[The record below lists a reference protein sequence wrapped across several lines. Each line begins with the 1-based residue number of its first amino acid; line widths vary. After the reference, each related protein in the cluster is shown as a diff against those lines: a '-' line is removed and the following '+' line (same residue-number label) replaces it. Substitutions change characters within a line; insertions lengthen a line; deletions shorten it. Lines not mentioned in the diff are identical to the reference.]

1 VKRGTLL
8 CFGVLLGTAVGVTCG
23 APSLFA
29 QATKQPVSTLGKLS
43 GQVRDA
49 GGIPQLGATVAILSE
64 TPGAVATYQFL
75 TNTEG
80 IFKGEKLA
88 PGSYTLRVTLAGFL
102 PFLEKHIQI
111 SPNLTTSVRVQ
122 LESMFA
128 SIEQL
133 RRPPSV
139 SAAEADDWKWV
150 LRSAPGLRPVLHWDD
165 TDPAGSITSSIV
177 VEQNVHR
184 PLGIVAL
191 TDGARRPGSVSNVA
205 AAPSTAFAYD
215 QKIAGSNHI
224 VFAGQITPDE
234 ESPAGGIATVWLP
247 TGSAESGPSST
258 MVLREAKLGNNGLTF
273 RGVRLDQN
281 ETLALGSR
289 FLVRAGGE
297 YVLVGLGAPA
307 SGLRARVKL
316 ETRVTSNWYADVIYA
331 ALPNG
336 TTPNDALNAALEGM
350 DAPSVLSDALNQLDT
365 FPALLMRGGRP
376 VLESGRHEEVAVER
390 RLGGTR
396 GVVQIAAFHDDYS
409 HVALFGRGSGL
420 PPEEFFQ
427 DFFSKGF
434 AYDGGASSDWG
445 GRVALRE
452 KLTDD
457 LELTAIYAF
466 SGALVPVPEM
476 EGGLRDGLRNA
487 QRQSVA
493 TKITARIPQTRTH
506 LTAGYKWINDT
517 ALSRVDPYGEAAYQV
532 SPYLNVG
539 IRQPLP
545 RLLFGRWEAS
555 AECDNLLAQGYFS
568 LNTRDG
574 QLLLVPAFR
583 SFRGGVSL
591 QF

>member
-1 VKRGTLL
+1 MKRGTLL
-8 CFGVLLGTAVGVTCG
+8 CFGVLLGSAVGVTWCV
-23 APSLFA
+23 PSAFA
-29 QATKQPVSTLGKLS
+29 QSNSKSIASLGKVS
-43 GQVRDA
+43 GSVRDSS
-49 GGIPQLGATVAILSE
+49 GVPQLGATVAIFPE
-64 TPGAVATYQFL
+64 TPGALATYQFL
-75 TNTEG
+75 TNTDG
-80 IFKGEKLA
+80 VFNGEKLA
-88 PGSYTLRVTLAGFL
+88 PGSYTVRVTLAGFL

-111 SPNLTTSVRVQ
+111 SPNLTTTVRIQ

-133 RRPPSV
+133 RRPPIA

-165 TDPAGSITSSIV
+165 PDPAGSITSSIV
-177 VEQNVHR
+177 LEQNLHR

-224 VFAGQITPDE
+224 IFAGQFTPDE
-234 ESPAGGIATVWLP
+234 DSPAGGIATVWLP
-247 TGSAESGPSST
+247 TGSSETGPSST
-258 MVLREAKLGNNGLTF
+258 LVMREAKVGASGLTF
-273 RGVRLDQN
+273 RGVRLDQS

-297 YVLVGLGAPA
+297 YVLVGLGAQA
-307 SGLRARVKL
+307 TGLRARVKL
-316 ETRVTSNWYADVIYA
+316 ETRVTSNWYVDAIYA

-336 TTPNDALNAALEGM
+336 IIPNDALNAELEGM
-350 DAPSVLSDALNQLDT
+350 DAPSVLTDALNQLDT
-365 FPALLMRGGRP
+365 FPALLMRAGRP
-376 VLESGRHEEVAVER
+376 VLESGRHEELAVER
-390 RLGGTR
+390 KMGARA
-396 GVVQIAAFHDDYS
+396 VFQIAAFHDDYS
-409 HVALFGRGSGL
+409 HVALFGRGNSL

-452 KLTDD
+452 KLSDD

-466 SGALVPVPEM
+466 SGALVPVADLD
-476 EGGLRDGLRNA
+476 GGLRDGLRNA

-493 TKITARIPQTRTH
+493 AKITAKIPQTGTH

-545 RLLFGRWEAS
+545 RMLFGRWEAN
-555 AECDNLLAQGYFS
+555 AECDNILAQGYFS

>member
-1 VKRGTLL
+1 MKRGALL
-8 CFGVLLGTAVGVTCG
+8 YFGVLLGTAVGVTCG
-23 APSLFA
+23 APSLLA
-29 QATKQPVSTLGKLS
+29 QSSKQPVSSLGKLS
-43 GQVRDA
+43 GQVRDSS
-49 GGIPQLGATVAILSE
+49 GVPQLGATVAILSE
-64 TPGAVATYQFL
+64 TPGTGSAVQFL

-80 IFKGEKLA
+80 SFTGEKLA

-111 SPNLTTSVRVQ
+111 SPNLTTTVRVQ
-122 LESMFA
+122 LESMFS

-133 RRPPSV
+133 RRPPTV
-139 SAAEADDWKWV
+139 STAEADDWKWV

-165 TDPAGSITSSIV
+165 SNPAASITSSIV

-247 TGSAESGPSST
+247 TSSAEAGPSST
-258 MVLREAKLGNNGLTF
+258 VVFREAKVGTNGLTF
-273 RGVRLDQN
+273 RGIRLDQA

-297 YVLVGLGAPA
+297 YVLVGLNMPA
-307 SGLRARVKL
+307 SALRARVKL
-316 ETRVTSNWYADVIYA
+316 ETRVTSNWYADAIYA

-336 TTPNDALNAALEGM
+336 TAPNDALNAELEAM
-350 DAPSVLSDALNQLDT
+350 DAPGVLADALNQLDA

-376 VLESGRHEEVAVER
+376 VLESGRHGELAAER
-390 RLGGTR
+390 KLGNH
-396 GVVQIAAFHDDYS
+396 GVFQMAAFHDDYS
-409 HVALFGRGSGL
+409 HVALFGRGNSL

-452 KLTDD
+452 KLNDD
-457 LELTAIYAF
+457 IELTAIYAF
-466 SGALVPVPEM
+466 SGALVPVAEM
-476 EGGLRDGLRNA
+476 DGGLREGLRTA

-493 TKITARIPQTRTH
+493 TRITARIPQTGTR

-517 ALSRVDPYGEAAYQV
+517 TLSRVDPYGEAAYQI

-539 IRQPLP
+539 IRQALP
-545 RLLFGRWEAS
+545 RMLFGRWEAT

>member
-1 VKRGTLL
+1 MKRGALL
-8 CFGVLLGTAVGVTCG
+8 CFGVLLGTAVGVSCG

-29 QATKQPVSTLGKLS
+29 QSSKQPASTLGKLS

-49 GGIPQLGATVAILSE
+49 SGIPQLGATVAILSE
-64 TPGAVATYQFL
+64 TPGATATYLFL

-80 IFKGEKLA
+80 IFTGEKLA
-88 PGSYTLRVTLAGFL
+88 PGSYTVRVTLAGFL

-111 SPNLTTSVRVQ
+111 SPNLTTTVRIR

-133 RRPPSV
+133 RRPPAAS
-139 SAAEADDWKWV
+139 SAEADDWKWV
-150 LRSAPGLRPVLHWDD
+150 LRSAPELRPVLHWDE
-165 TDPAGSITSSIV
+165 TDPPGTITSSVV
-177 VEQNVHR
+177 VEPNVHR

-234 ESPAGGIATVWLP
+234 ESPAGGIASVWLP
-247 TGSAESGPSST
+247 TGSAETGPSST
-258 MVLREAKLGNNGLTF
+258 LVLREAKLGNSGLTF
-273 RGVRLDQN
+273 RGVRLDQS

-316 ETRVTSNWYADVIYA
+316 ETRVTSNWYADAIYA

-336 TTPNDALNAALEGM
+336 TTPNDALNAALEGV
-350 DAPSVLSDALNQLDT
+350 DAPGVLTDALNQLDT

-376 VLESGRHEEVAVER
+376 VLESGRHEELAAER
-390 RLGGTR
+390 KLGTR
-396 GVVQIAAFHDDYS
+396 GVFQIAAFHDDYS
-409 HVALFGRGSGL
+409 HVALFGRGNSL

-427 DFFSKGF
+427 EFFSKGF

-452 KLTDD
+452 KLNDEF
-457 LELTAIYAF
+457 ELTAIYAF
-466 SGALVPVPEM
+466 SGALVPIAEM
-476 EGGLRDGLRNA
+476 DGGLRDGLRNA

-493 TKITARIPQTRTH
+493 MKVAARIPKSGTH

-545 RLLFGRWEAS
+545 RMLFGRWEAN

>member
-1 VKRGTLL
+1 
-8 CFGVLLGTAVGVTCG
+8 
-23 APSLFA
+23 
-29 QATKQPVSTLGKLS
+29 
-43 GQVRDA
+43 
-49 GGIPQLGATVAILSE
+49 LGATVAILSE
-64 TPGAVATYQFL
+64 TPGAAATYLFL

-80 IFKGEKLA
+80 TFNGEKLA
-88 PGSYTLRVTLAGFL
+88 PGAYTVRVTLAGFL

-111 SPNLTTSVRVQ
+111 SPNLTTTVRIQ

-133 RRPPSV
+133 RRPPAA

-150 LRSAPGLRPVLHWDD
+150 LRSAPGLRPVLHWNEP
-165 TDPAGSITSSIV
+165 DPAGSITSSIV

-258 MVLREAKLGNNGLTF
+258 MVLREAKLGTNGLTF
-273 RGVRLDQN
+273 RGVRLDQS
-281 ETLALGSR
+281 ETVALGSR
-289 FLVRAGGE
+289 FLLRAGGE

-316 ETRVTSNWYADVIYA
+316 ETRVTSSWYVDAIYA

-350 DAPSVLSDALNQLDT
+350 DTPGVLADALNQLDA
-365 FPALLMRGGRP
+365 FPALLMRGGHP
-376 VLESGRHEEVAVER
+376 VLESGRHEELAAER
-390 RLGGTR
+390 KLGAR
-396 GVVQIAAFHDDYS
+396 GVFQMAAFHDNYS
-409 HVALFGRGSGL
+409 HVALFGRGNSL

-427 DFFSKGF
+427 DFFSRGF
-434 AYDGGASSDWG
+434 AYDGGASNDWG

-452 KLTDD
+452 KLSDD

-466 SGALVPVPEM
+466 SGALVPVAEM
-476 EGGLRDGLRNA
+476 DGGLREGLRTT

-493 TKITARIPQTRTH
+493 TKITARIPQTGTH
-506 LTAGYKWINDT
+506 LSAGYKWINDT

-545 RLLFGRWEAS
+545 RMLFGRWEAS

>member
-1 VKRGTLL
+1 VKHGPFL
-8 CFGVLLGTAVGVTCG
+8 CLGVLLGTAVGVTCD
-23 APSLFA
+23 APSAFA
-29 QATKQPVSTLGKLS
+29 QSNNKAASTLGKLS
-43 GQVRDA
+43 GLVRDSS
-49 GGIPQLGATVAILSE
+49 GVPQLGATVAVLSE
-64 TPGAVATYQFL
+64 TPGVAATYQFL
-75 TNTEG
+75 TNSEG
-80 IFKGEKLA
+80 VFNGEKLA
-88 PGSYTLRVTLAGFL
+88 PGPYTLRVTLAGFL

-111 SPNLTTSVRVQ
+111 SPNLTTTIRIQ

-133 RRPPSV
+133 RRPPTAT
-139 SAAEADDWKWV
+139 AAEADDWKWV
-150 LRSAPGLRPVLHWDD
+150 LRSASGLRPVLQWN
-165 TDPAGSITSSIV
+165 DPDPSGNITSSII

-191 TDGARRPGSVSNVA
+191 TDGARRPGSISNVA

-234 ESPAGGIATVWLP
+234 ESPAGGIAAVWLP
-247 TGSAESGPSST
+247 TGSAETGPSST
-258 MVLREAKLGNNGLTF
+258 MVLREAKLGTNGLTF
-273 RGVRLDQN
+273 RGVRMDQN
-281 ETLALGSR
+281 ETLAIGDR
-289 FLVRAGGE
+289 FLVRVGGE

-316 ETRVTSNWYADVIYA
+316 ETRVTSKWYADAIYA

-336 TTPNDALNAALEGM
+336 TAPNDALNAELEGI
-350 DAPSVLSDALNQLDT
+350 DAPGVLSDALNQLDT
-365 FPALLMRGGRP
+365 FPALLLRGGRP
-376 VLESGRHEEVAVER
+376 VLEGGRHEELAAER
-390 RLGGTR
+390 KLGSR
-396 GVVQIAAFHDDYS
+396 GVFQIAGFHDDYS
-409 HVALFGRGSGL
+409 HVALFGRGNSL
-420 PPEEFFQ
+420 PPEEYFQ

-434 AYDGGASSDWG
+434 AYDGGSSSDWG
-445 GRVALRE
+445 GRVALRQ
-452 KLTDD
+452 KLNDE

-466 SGALVPVPEM
+466 SGALVPVAEM
-476 EGGLRDGLRNA
+476 EGGLRDGLRTA

-493 TKITARIPQTRTH
+493 TKITARIPQTGTH

-532 SPYLNVG
+532 SPYLNIG

-545 RLLFGRWEAS
+545 RMLFGRWEAS

-574 QLLLVPAFR
+574 QVLLVPAFR

>member
-1 VKRGTLL
+1 MKRGALL
-8 CFGVLLGTAVGVTCG
+8 CFGVLLGTAVGVSFG
-23 APSLFA
+23 APSLLA
-29 QATKQPVSTLGKLS
+29 QSSKQPASTLGKLS

-49 GGIPQLGATVAILSE
+49 SGIPQLGATVAILSE
-64 TPGAVATYQFL
+64 TPGATATYLFL

-80 IFKGEKLA
+80 IFTGEKLA
-88 PGSYTLRVTLAGFL
+88 PGAYTVRVTLAGFL

-111 SPNLTTSVRVQ
+111 SPNLTTTVRIR

-133 RRPPSV
+133 RRSPAAS
-139 SAAEADDWKWV
+139 SAEADDWKWV
-150 LRSAPGLRPVLHWDD
+150 LRSAPELRPVLHWDE
-165 TDPAGSITSSIV
+165 TNPPGTITSSIV
-177 VEQNVHR
+177 VEPNVHR

-234 ESPAGGIATVWLP
+234 ESPAGGIASVWLP
-247 TGSAESGPSST
+247 TGSAETGPSST
-258 MVLREAKLGNNGLTF
+258 LILREAKLGNSGLTF
-273 RGVRLDQN
+273 RGVRLDQS

-307 SGLRARVKL
+307 SELRARVKL
-316 ETRVTSNWYADVIYA
+316 ETRVTSNWYADAIYA

-336 TTPNDALNAALEGM
+336 TTPNDALNAALEGV
-350 DAPSVLSDALNQLDT
+350 DAPSVLTDALNQLDT
-365 FPALLMRGGRP
+365 FPALLLRGGRP
-376 VLESGRHEEVAVER
+376 VLESGRHEELAAER
-390 RLGGTR
+390 KLGTR
-396 GVVQIAAFHDDYS
+396 GVFQIAAFHDDYS
-409 HVALFGRGSGL
+409 HVALFGRGNSL

-427 DFFSKGF
+427 EFFSKGF

-452 KLTDD
+452 KLNDEF
-457 LELTAIYAF
+457 ELTAIYAF
-466 SGALVPVPEM
+466 SGALVPIAEM
-476 EGGLRDGLRNA
+476 DGGLRDGLRNA

-493 TKITARIPQTRTH
+493 MKVAARIPKSGTH

-545 RLLFGRWEAS
+545 RMLFGRWEAN

>member
-1 VKRGTLL
+1 MKRGTLL
-8 CFGVLLGTAVGVTCG
+8 SFGVLLGSALGVTCG
-23 APSLFA
+23 APSLLA
-29 QATKQPVSTLGKLS
+29 QSGKQTVASPGKLS
-43 GQVRDA
+43 GQVRDS
-49 GGIPQLGATVAILSE
+49 GGVPQLGATVVILPE
-64 TPGAVATYQFL
+64 TPGGDAACQFL

-80 IFKGEKLA
+80 IFRGEKLA
-88 PGSYTLRVTLAGFL
+88 PGSYTVRVTLAGFL

-111 SPNLTTSVRVQ
+111 SPNLTTTVRIQ

-133 RRPPSV
+133 RRPPAA

-165 TDPAGSITSSIV
+165 PAGSITSSIV
-177 VEQNVHR
+177 LEQNVHR

-247 TGSAESGPSST
+247 GGSSDMGPSST
-258 MVLREAKLGNNGLTF
+258 FVLREAKVGTNGLTF
-273 RGVRLDQN
+273 RGVRLDES

-289 FLVRAGGE
+289 LLVRAGGE

-307 SGLRARVKL
+307 SGLRARIKL
-316 ETRVTSNWYADVIYA
+316 ESRVTSNWYVDAIYA

-336 TTPNDALNAALEGM
+336 TTPNDALNAELEGM
-350 DAPSVLSDALNQLDT
+350 DAPGVLVDALNQLDA
-365 FPALLMRGGRP
+365 FPALLMRRGRP
-376 VLESGRHEEVAVER
+376 VLESGRHEELAVER
-390 RLGGTR
+390 KIRTR
-396 GVVQIAAFHDDYS
+396 GVFQMAAFHDDYG
-409 HVALFGRGSGL
+409 HVALFGRGNSL

-452 KLTDD
+452 KLSDD

-466 SGALVPVPEM
+466 SGALVPVAEM
-476 EGGLRDGLRNA
+476 DGGLRDGLRTA

-493 TKITARIPQTRTH
+493 TKITARIPQTGTH
-506 LTAGYKWINDT
+506 LTAGYKWISDT

-532 SPYLNVG
+532 GPYLNVG

-545 RLLFGRWEAS
+545 RMLFGRWEAS

>member
-1 VKRGTLL
+1 MKRGTLL
-8 CFGVLLGTAVGVTCG
+8 CFGVLLGSTVGVTCS
-23 APSLFA
+23 APSLLA
-29 QATKQPVSTLGKLS
+29 QSNKQPVSSLGKLS

-49 GGIPQLGATVAILSE
+49 SGVPQLGATVAIVSE
-64 TPGAVATYQFL
+64 TPGEAAVHQFL

-80 IFKGEKLA
+80 IFNGEKLA
-88 PGSYTLRVTLAGFL
+88 PGAYTVRVTLAGFL

-111 SPNLTTSVRVQ
+111 SPNLTTTVRVQ

-133 RRPPSV
+133 RRPPAAS
-139 SAAEADDWKWV
+139 SAEADDWKWV
-150 LRSAPGLRPVLHWDD
+150 LRSASGLRPVLHWDD
-165 TDPAGSITSSIV
+165 PDPAGSITASIV

-205 AAPSTAFAYD
+205 AAPSSAFAYD
-215 QKIAGSNHI
+215 QKIAGANHI

-247 TGSAESGPSST
+247 AGSTENGPSST
-258 MVLREAKLGNNGLTF
+258 LVMREAKLGTSGLTF
-273 RGVRLDQN
+273 RGVRLDQS

-297 YVLVGLGAPA
+297 YVLVGIGRAA

-316 ETRVTSNWYADVIYA
+316 ETRVTSNWYADAIYA

-336 TTPNDALNAALEGM
+336 TTPNDALNAELEGM
-350 DAPSVLSDALNQLDT
+350 NAPSALTDALNQLDT
-365 FPALLMRGGRP
+365 FPALLMRGGHP
-376 VLESGRHEEVAVER
+376 VLESGRHEELAAER
-390 RLGGTR
+390 KLGSR
-396 GVVQIAAFHDDYS
+396 GVFQVAAFHDDYS
-409 HVALFGRGSGL
+409 HVAVFGRGNSL
-420 PPEEFFQ
+420 PPEEFFR

-434 AYDGGASSDWG
+434 AYDGGSSSDWG

-452 KLTDD
+452 KLTDE
-457 LELTAIYAF
+457 LEVTAIYAF
-466 SGALVPVPEM
+466 SGALVPVAEM
-476 EGGLRDGLRNA
+476 DGGLREGLRTA

-493 TKITARIPQTRTH
+493 TKIAARIPQTGTR
-506 LTAGYKWINDT
+506 LSVGYKWINDT
-517 ALSRVDPYGEAAYQV
+517 AISRVDPYGEAAYQV
-532 SPYLNVG
+532 SPFLNVG

-545 RLLFGRWEAS
+545 RILFGRWEAN

>member
-1 VKRGTLL
+1 VKRGALL
-8 CFGVLLGTAVGVTCG
+8 YFGVLLGTAVGVTCG
-23 APSLFA
+23 APSLLA
-29 QATKQPVSTLGKLS
+29 QSSKQSVSSSGKLS

-49 GGIPQLGATVAILSE
+49 SGVPQLGATVAILSE
-64 TPGAVATYQFL
+64 TPGVTASYQFL
-75 TNTEG
+75 TNTQG
-80 IFKGEKLA
+80 LFNGEKLA
-88 PGSYTLRVTLAGFL
+88 PGSYTVRVTLAGFL

-111 SPNLTTSVRVQ
+111 SPNLTTTVRIQ
-122 LESMFA
+122 LESMFV

-133 RRPPSV
+133 RRPPAA

-165 TDPAGSITSSIV
+165 PDPAGSITSSIV

-215 QKIAGSNHI
+215 QKIGGSNHI
-224 VFAGQITPDE
+224 VFAGQITPDD

-247 TGSAESGPSST
+247 TGSAETGPSST
-258 MVLREAKLGNNGLTF
+258 MVLREAKLGTNGLTF
-273 RGVRLDQN
+273 RGVRLDQS

-316 ETRVTSNWYADVIYA
+316 ETRVTSNWYVDAIYA

-336 TTPNDALNAALEGM
+336 TTPNDALNAELIGM
-350 DAPSVLSDALNQLDT
+350 DAPGVLTDALNQLDT

-376 VLESGRHEEVAVER
+376 VLESGRHEELAAER
-390 RLGGTR
+390 KLGTR
-396 GVVQIAAFHDDYS
+396 GVFQMAAFHDDYS
-409 HVALFGRGSGL
+409 HVALFGRGSSL

-434 AYDGGASSDWG
+434 AYDGGSSSDWG

-452 KLTDD
+452 KLSDD

-466 SGALVPVPEM
+466 SGALVPVAEM
-476 EGGLRDGLRNA
+476 DGGLREGLRTA
-487 QRQSVA
+487 QRQSVV
-493 TKITARIPQTRTH
+493 TKITAKIPRSGTH
-506 LTAGYKWINDT
+506 LTAGYKWINET

-545 RLLFGRWEAS
+545 RMLFGRWEAS

>member
-1 VKRGTLL
+1 MKRGALL
-8 CFGVLLGTAVGVTCG
+8 CFGVLLSSAAGVTCC
-23 APSLFA
+23 APSLLA
-29 QATKQPVSTLGKLS
+29 QSSKQPVSSLGKLS
-43 GQVRDA
+43 GQVRDSS
-49 GGIPQLGATVAILSE
+49 GVPQLGATVAILPE
-64 TPGAVATYQFL
+64 TPGVAATYQFL

-80 IFKGEKLA
+80 IFSGERLA
-88 PGSYTLRVTLAGFL
+88 PGSYTVRVTLAGFL

-111 SPNLTTSVRVQ
+111 SPNLTTTVRIQ

-133 RRPPSV
+133 RRPPV
-139 SAAEADDWKWV
+139 ASAAEADDWKWV

-165 TDPAGSITSSIV
+165 PDPAGSITSSIV

-191 TDGARRPGSVSNVA
+191 TDGARRPGSISNVA

-258 MVLREAKLGNNGLTF
+258 MVLREAKIGTNGLTF
-273 RGVRLDQN
+273 RGVRLDQS

-297 YVLVGLGAPA
+297 YVLVGLGTPA

-316 ETRVTSNWYADVIYA
+316 ETRITSNWYADAIYA

-336 TTPNDALNAALEGM
+336 TTPNDALNAELEGM
-350 DAPSVLSDALNQLDT
+350 DAPSVLADALNQLDT
-365 FPALLMRGGRP
+365 FPALLMRRGRP
-376 VLESGRHEEVAVER
+376 VLESGRHEELAAER
-390 RLGGTR
+390 KMGTR
-396 GVVQIAAFHDDYS
+396 GVFQVAAFHDDYS
-409 HVALFGRGSGL
+409 HVALFGRGNSL

-434 AYDGGASSDWG
+434 AYDGGSSSDWG

-452 KLTDD
+452 KLSND

-466 SGALVPVPEM
+466 SGALVPVTEM
-476 EGGLRDGLRNA
+476 DGGLREGLRTS
-487 QRQSVA
+487 QRQSMA
-493 TKITARIPQTRTH
+493 TKITARIPQTGTH
-506 LTAGYKWINDT
+506 VTAGYKWISGT

-539 IRQPLP
+539 VRQPLP
-545 RLLFGRWEAS
+545 KMLFGRWEAS
-555 AECDNLLAQGYFS
+555 AECDNLLAQGYFT

-574 QLLLVPAFR
+574 QFLLVPAFR

>member
-1 VKRGTLL
+1 
-8 CFGVLLGTAVGVTCG
+8 VGVTCD
-23 APSLFA
+23 APSAFA
-29 QATKQPVSTLGKLS
+29 QSNNKAASTLGKLS
-43 GQVRDA
+43 GLVRDSS
-49 GGIPQLGATVAILSE
+49 GVPQLGATVAVLSE
-64 TPGAVATYQFL
+64 TPGVAATYQFL
-75 TNTEG
+75 TNSEG
-80 IFKGEKLA
+80 VFNGEKLA

-111 SPNLTTSVRVQ
+111 SPNLTTTIRIQ

-133 RRPPSV
+133 RRPPTAT
-139 SAAEADDWKWV
+139 AAEADDWKWV
-150 LRSAPGLRPVLHWDD
+150 LRSASGLRPVLQWN
-165 TDPAGSITSSIV
+165 DPDPSGNITSSII

-191 TDGARRPGSVSNVA
+191 TDGARRPGSISNVA

-234 ESPAGGIATVWLP
+234 ESPAGGIAAVWLP
-247 TGSAESGPSST
+247 TGSAETGPSST
-258 MVLREAKLGNNGLTF
+258 MVLREAKLGSNGLTF
-273 RGVRLDQN
+273 RGVRMDQN
-281 ETLALGSR
+281 ETLAIGDR
-289 FLVRAGGE
+289 FLVRVGGE

-316 ETRVTSNWYADVIYA
+316 ETRVTSKWYADAIYA

-336 TTPNDALNAALEGM
+336 TAPNDALNAELEGI
-350 DAPSVLSDALNQLDT
+350 DAPGVLSDALNQLDT
-365 FPALLMRGGRP
+365 FPALLLRGGRP
-376 VLESGRHEEVAVER
+376 VLEGGRHEELAAER
-390 RLGGTR
+390 KLGSR
-396 GVVQIAAFHDDYS
+396 GVFQIAGFHDDYS
-409 HVALFGRGSGL
+409 HVALFGRGNSL
-420 PPEEFFQ
+420 PPEEYFQ

-434 AYDGGASSDWG
+434 AYDGGSSSDWG
-445 GRVALRE
+445 GRVALRQ
-452 KLTDD
+452 KLNDE

-466 SGALVPVPEM
+466 SGALVPVAEM
-476 EGGLRDGLRNA
+476 EGGLRDGLRTA

-493 TKITARIPQTRTH
+493 TKITARIPQTGTH

-532 SPYLNVG
+532 SPYLNIG

-545 RLLFGRWEAS
+545 RMLFGRWEAS

-574 QLLLVPAFR
+574 QVLLVPAFR

>member
-1 VKRGTLL
+1 MKRGALL
-8 CFGVLLGTAVGVTCG
+8 CFGVLLSSAVGVTCC
-23 APSLFA
+23 APSLLA
-29 QATKQPVSTLGKLS
+29 QSSKQPVSSLGKLS
-43 GQVRDA
+43 GQVRDSS
-49 GGIPQLGATVAILSE
+49 GIPQLGATVAILPE
-64 TPGAVATYQFL
+64 TPGVAATYQFL

-80 IFKGEKLA
+80 IFSGEKLA
-88 PGSYTLRVTLAGFL
+88 PGSYTVRVTLAGFL

-111 SPNLTTSVRVQ
+111 SPNLTTTVRIQ

-133 RRPPSV
+133 RRPPV
-139 SAAEADDWKWV
+139 ASAAEADDWKWV

-165 TDPAGSITSSIV
+165 PDPAGSITSSIV

-184 PLGIVAL
+184 PLGVVAL
-191 TDGARRPGSVSNVA
+191 TDGARRPGSISNVA

-247 TGSAESGPSST
+247 TGSAETGPSST
-258 MVLREAKLGNNGLTF
+258 MVLREAKVGTNGLTF
-273 RGVRLDQN
+273 RGVRLDQS

-297 YVLVGLGAPA
+297 YVLVGLGTPA

-316 ETRVTSNWYADVIYA
+316 ETRITSNWYADAIYA

-336 TTPNDALNAALEGM
+336 TTPNDALNAELEGM
-350 DAPSVLSDALNQLDT
+350 DAPSVLADALNQLDT
-365 FPALLMRGGRP
+365 FPALLMRRGRP
-376 VLESGRHEEVAVER
+376 VLESGRHEELAAER
-390 RLGGTR
+390 KMGTR
-396 GVVQIAAFHDDYS
+396 GVFQVAAFHDDYS
-409 HVALFGRGSGL
+409 HVALFGRGNGL

-434 AYDGGASSDWG
+434 AYDGGSSSDWG

-452 KLTDD
+452 KLSDD

-466 SGALVPVPEM
+466 SGALVPVMEM
-476 EGGLRDGLRNA
+476 DGGLREGLRTS
-487 QRQSVA
+487 QRQSMA
-493 TKITARIPQTRTH
+493 TKITARIPQTGTH
-506 LTAGYKWINDT
+506 VTAGYKWISGT

-539 IRQPLP
+539 VRQPLP
-545 RLLFGRWEAS
+545 KMLFGRWEAS
-555 AECDNLLAQGYFS
+555 AECDNLLAQGYFT

-574 QLLLVPAFR
+574 QFLLVPAFR

>member
-1 VKRGTLL
+1 VKRCALL
-8 CFGVLLGTAVGVTCG
+8 CFGALLGTAVGVTCG

-29 QATKQPVSTLGKLS
+29 QSGKHAVSSLGKLS
-43 GQVRDA
+43 GQVRDSS
-49 GGIPQLGATVAILSE
+49 GVPQLGATVAILSE
-64 TPGAVATYQFL
+64 TPGVTASYQFL
-75 TNTEG
+75 TNTQG
-80 IFKGEKLA
+80 LFNGEKLA
-88 PGSYTLRVTLAGFL
+88 PGSYTVRVTLAGFL

-111 SPNLTTSVRVQ
+111 SPNLTTTVRIQ
-122 LESMFA
+122 LETMFA

-133 RRPPSV
+133 RRPPV
-139 SAAEADDWKWV
+139 ASAAEADDWKWV
-150 LRSAPGLRPVLHWDD
+150 LRSASDLRPVLHWNES
-165 TDPAGSITSSIV
+165 DPSGSITSSIV

-184 PLGIVAL
+184 PLGIIAL

-247 TGSAESGPSST
+247 RGSAETGPSST
-258 MVLREAKLGNNGLTF
+258 MVLREAKVGTNGLTF
-273 RGVRLDQN
+273 RGVRLDHS

-316 ETRVTSNWYADVIYA
+316 ETRISSNWYADAIYA

-336 TTPNDALNAALEGM
+336 TTPNDTLNAELEGM
-350 DAPSVLSDALNQLDT
+350 DAPGALADALNQLDA
-365 FPALLMRGGRP
+365 FPALLMRRGRP
-376 VLESGRHEEVAVER
+376 VLESGRHEELAAER
-390 RLGGTR
+390 KMGTR
-396 GVVQIAAFHDDYS
+396 GVFQIAAFHDDYS
-409 HVALFGRGSGL
+409 HVALFGRGNSL

-434 AYDGGASSDWG
+434 AYDGGSSSDWG

-452 KLTDD
+452 KLND
-457 LELTAIYAF
+457 EFEVTAIYAF
-466 SGALVPVPEM
+466 SGALVPVAEM
-476 EGGLRDGLRNA
+476 DGGLREGLRNA

-493 TKITARIPQTRTH
+493 TKITARIPQTGTH

-545 RLLFGRWEAS
+545 RMLFGRWEAS

-568 LNTRDG
+568 LSTRDG

>member
-1 VKRGTLL
+1 MKRGALL
-8 CFGVLLGTAVGVTCG
+8 SFGVLLGSALGVTCG
-23 APSLFA
+23 APSLHA
-29 QATKQPVSTLGKLS
+29 QSKKQTVASPGKLS
-43 GQVRDA
+43 GQVRDS
-49 GGIPQLGATVAILSE
+49 GGVPQLGATVAILPE
-64 TPGAVATYQFL
+64 TPGRAAAYQFL

-80 IFKGEKLA
+80 IFHGESLA
-88 PGSYTLRVTLAGFL
+88 PGAYTVRVTLAGFL

-111 SPNLTTSVRVQ
+111 SPNLTTTVRIQ

-133 RRPPSV
+133 RRPPAA
-139 SAAEADDWKWV
+139 SAAEPDDWKWV

-165 TDPAGSITSSIV
+165 PAPSGSITSSIV
-177 VEQNVHR
+177 FEQNVHR

-215 QKIAGSNHI
+215 QKIAGANHI

-247 TGSAESGPSST
+247 GGSSETGPSST
-258 MVLREAKLGNNGLTF
+258 LVMREAKMGTNGLTF
-273 RGVRLDQN
+273 RGVRLDQS

-289 FLVRAGGE
+289 LLVRAGGE

-307 SGLRARVKL
+307 SGLRARIKL
-316 ETRVTSNWYADVIYA
+316 ETRVTSNWYADAIYA

-336 TTPNDALNAALEGM
+336 TTPNDGLNAELEGL
-350 DAPSVLSDALNQLDT
+350 DAPSVLVDALNQLDT
-365 FPALLMRGGRP
+365 FPALLVRGGRP
-376 VLESGRHEEVAVER
+376 VLESGRHEELAVER
-390 RLGGTR
+390 KIGTR
-396 GVVQIAAFHDDYS
+396 GVFQMAAFHDDYG
-409 HVALFGRGSGL
+409 HVALFGRGNSL

-452 KLTDD
+452 KLSDD

-466 SGALVPVPEM
+466 SGALVPVAEM
-476 EGGLRDGLRNA
+476 DGGLREGLRTA

-493 TKITARIPQTRTH
+493 TKITARIPQTGTH
-506 LTAGYKWINDT
+506 LTAGYKWISDT

-532 SPYLNVG
+532 GPYLNVG

-545 RLLFGRWEAS
+545 RMLFGRWEAS

>member
-1 VKRGTLL
+1 VKRGALL
-8 CFGVLLGTAVGVTCG
+8 CFGVLLSSAAGVTCC
-23 APSLFA
+23 APSLLA
-29 QATKQPVSTLGKLS
+29 QSSKQPVSSLGKLS
-43 GQVRDA
+43 GQVRDSS
-49 GGIPQLGATVAILSE
+49 GVPQLGATVAILPE
-64 TPGAVATYQFL
+64 TPGVAATYQFL

-80 IFKGEKLA
+80 IFSGERLA
-88 PGSYTLRVTLAGFL
+88 PGSYTVRVTLAGFL

-111 SPNLTTSVRVQ
+111 SPNLTTTVRIQ

-133 RRPPSV
+133 RRPPV
-139 SAAEADDWKWV
+139 ASAAEADDWKWV

-165 TDPAGSITSSIV
+165 PDPAGSITSSIV

-191 TDGARRPGSVSNVA
+191 TDGARRPGSISNVA

-258 MVLREAKLGNNGLTF
+258 MVLREAKIGTNGLTF
-273 RGVRLDQN
+273 RGVRLDQS

-297 YVLVGLGAPA
+297 YVLVGLGTPA

-316 ETRVTSNWYADVIYA
+316 ETRITSNWYADAIYA

-336 TTPNDALNAALEGM
+336 TTPNDALNAELEGM
-350 DAPSVLSDALNQLDT
+350 DAPSVLADALNQLDT
-365 FPALLMRGGRP
+365 FPALLMRRGRP
-376 VLESGRHEEVAVER
+376 VLESGRHEELAAER
-390 RLGGTR
+390 KMGTR
-396 GVVQIAAFHDDYS
+396 GVFQVAAFHDDYS
-409 HVALFGRGSGL
+409 HVALFGRGNSL

-434 AYDGGASSDWG
+434 AYDGGSSSDWG

-452 KLTDD
+452 KLSND

-466 SGALVPVPEM
+466 SGALVPVTEM
-476 EGGLRDGLRNA
+476 DGGLREGLRTS
-487 QRQSVA
+487 QRQSMA
-493 TKITARIPQTRTH
+493 TKITARIPQTGTH
-506 LTAGYKWINDT
+506 VTAGYKWISGT

-539 IRQPLP
+539 VRQPLP
-545 RLLFGRWEAS
+545 KMLFGRWEAS
-555 AECDNLLAQGYFS
+555 AECDNLLAQGYFT

-574 QLLLVPAFR
+574 QFLLVPAFR

>member
-8 CFGVLLGTAVGVTCG
+8 CFGVLLGSAVGVTWCV
-23 APSLFA
+23 PSAFA
-29 QATKQPVSTLGKLS
+29 QSNSKTIASLGKVS
-43 GQVRDA
+43 GSVRDSS
-49 GGIPQLGATVAILSE
+49 GVPQLGATVAIFPE
-64 TPGAVATYQFL
+64 TPGALTTYQFL
-75 TNTEG
+75 TNTDG
-80 IFKGEKLA
+80 VFNGEKLV
-88 PGSYTLRVTLAGFL
+88 PGSYTVRVTLAGFL

-111 SPNLTTSVRVQ
+111 SPNLTTTVRIQ

-133 RRPPSV
+133 RRPPIA

-165 TDPAGSITSSIV
+165 PDPAGSITSSIV

-247 TGSAESGPSST
+247 SGSSETGPSST
-258 MVLREAKLGNNGLTF
+258 LVMREAKVGTNGLTF
-273 RGVRLDQN
+273 RGVRLDQS
-281 ETLALGSR
+281 ETVALGSR

-297 YVLVGLGAPA
+297 YVLVGLGAQA

-316 ETRVTSNWYADVIYA
+316 ETRVTSNWYVDAIYA

-336 TTPNDALNAALEGM
+336 ITPNDALNAELEGM
-350 DAPSVLSDALNQLDT
+350 DAPSVLTDALNQLDT
-365 FPALLMRGGRP
+365 FPALLMRAGRP
-376 VLESGRHEEVAVER
+376 VLESGRHEELAVER
-390 RLGGTR
+390 KMGTR
-396 GVVQIAAFHDDYS
+396 AVFQIAAFHDDYS
-409 HVALFGRGSGL
+409 HVALFGRGNSL

-434 AYDGGASSDWG
+434 AYDGGASNDWG

-452 KLTDD
+452 KLSDD

-466 SGALVPVPEM
+466 SGALVPVTEM
-476 EGGLRDGLRNA
+476 DGGLRDSLRNA

-493 TKITARIPQTRTH
+493 AKITAKIPQTGTH

-545 RLLFGRWEAS
+545 RMLFGRWEAS
-555 AECDNLLAQGYFS
+555 AECDNILAQGYFS

>member
-8 CFGVLLGTAVGVTCG
+8 CFGVLLGSAVGVTWCV
-23 APSLFA
+23 PSASA
-29 QATKQPVSTLGKLS
+29 QSNNKSVSSLGKLS
-43 GQVRDA
+43 GSVRDSS
-49 GGIPQLGATVAILSE
+49 GTPQLGATVAIFPE
-64 TPGAVATYQFL
+64 TPGALATRQFL
-75 TNTEG
+75 TNTDG
-80 IFKGEKLA
+80 VFSGEKLA
-88 PGSYTLRVTLAGFL
+88 AGSYTVRVTLAGFL

-111 SPNLTTSVRVQ
+111 SPNLTTTVRIQ

-133 RRPPSV
+133 RRPPIA

-150 LRSAPGLRPVLHWDD
+150 LRSAPALRPVLHWDD
-165 TDPAGSITSSIV
+165 SDPAGSITSSIV

-184 PLGIVAL
+184 PLGIVRL

-215 QKIAGSNHI
+215 QKIGGSNRI
-224 VFAGQITPDE
+224 IFAGQITPDE

-247 TGSAESGPSST
+247 TGSSETGPSST
-258 MVLREAKLGNNGLTF
+258 LVMREAKIGASGLTF
-273 RGVRLDQN
+273 RGVRLDQS

-297 YVLVGLGAPA
+297 YVLVGLGAQA
-307 SGLRARVKL
+307 TGLRARVKL
-316 ETRVTSNWYADVIYA
+316 ETRVTSNWYVDAIYA

-336 TTPNDALNAALEGM
+336 IAPNDALNAELEGM
-350 DAPSVLSDALNQLDT
+350 DAPSVLTDALNQLDT
-365 FPALLMRGGRP
+365 FPALLMRAGRP
-376 VLESGRHEEVAVER
+376 VLESGRHEELAVER
-390 RLGGTR
+390 KMGARA
-396 GVVQIAAFHDDYS
+396 VFQIAAFHDDYS
-409 HVALFGRGSGL
+409 HVALFGRGNSL

-452 KLTDD
+452 KVSDD

-466 SGALVPVPEM
+466 SGALVPVADLD
-476 EGGLRDGLRNA
+476 GGLRDGLRNA

-493 TKITARIPQTRTH
+493 ARITAKIPQTGTH

-545 RLLFGRWEAS
+545 RILFGRWEAS
-555 AECDNLLAQGYFS
+555 AECDNILAQGYFS

>member
-1 VKRGTLL
+1 VKHGPLL
-8 CFGVLLGTAVGVTCG
+8 CLGVLFGTALGVTCG
-23 APSLFA
+23 APSAFA
-29 QATKQPVSTLGKLS
+29 QSNTKAVSSLGKLS
-43 GQVRDA
+43 GLVRDSS
-49 GGIPQLGATVAILSE
+49 GVPQLGATVAVLSE
-64 TPGAVATYQFL
+64 TPGIAATYQFL
-75 TNTEG
+75 TNSEG
-80 IFKGEKLA
+80 VFNGEKLA

-102 PFLEKHIQI
+102 PFLEKHIQV
-111 SPNLTTSVRVQ
+111 SPNLTTTIRIQ

-133 RRPPSV
+133 RRPPTAT
-139 SAAEADDWKWV
+139 AAEADDWKWV
-150 LRSAPGLRPVLHWDD
+150 LRSASGLRPVLQWN
-165 TDPAGSITSSIV
+165 DPDPPGNITSSII
-177 VEQNVHR
+177 VEQNVR
-184 PLGIVAL
+184 RQLGIVAL
-191 TDGARRPGSVSNVA
+191 TDGARRPGSISNVA

-247 TGSAESGPSST
+247 TGSAETGPSST
-258 MVLREAKLGNNGLTF
+258 MVLREAKLGTNGLTF
-273 RGVRLDQN
+273 RGVRVDQN
-281 ETLALGSR
+281 ETLAIGDR

-297 YVLVGLGAPA
+297 YVLVGLGAQA

-316 ETRVTSNWYADVIYA
+316 ETRVTSKWYADAIYA

-336 TTPNDALNAALEGM
+336 TAPNDALNAELEGM
-350 DAPSVLSDALNQLDT
+350 DAPGVLSDALNQLDT
-365 FPALLMRGGRP
+365 FPALLLRGGRP
-376 VLESGRHEEVAVER
+376 VLESGRHEELAAER
-390 RLGGTR
+390 KLGTR
-396 GVVQIAAFHDDYS
+396 GVFQIAAFHDDYS
-409 HVALFGRGSGL
+409 HVALFGRGNSL
-420 PPEEFFQ
+420 PPEEYFQ

-434 AYDGGASSDWG
+434 AYDGGSSNDWG

-452 KLTDD
+452 KLNDE

-466 SGALVPVPEM
+466 SGALVPVAEM
-476 EGGLRDGLRNA
+476 EGGLRDGLRTA

-493 TKITARIPQTRTH
+493 TKITARIPQTGTH
-506 LTAGYKWINDT
+506 LSAGYKWINDT

-532 SPYLNVG
+532 SPYLNIG

-545 RLLFGRWEAS
+545 RMLFGRWEAS
-555 AECDNLLAQGYFS
+555 VECDNLLAQGYFS

-574 QLLLVPAFR
+574 QVLLVPAFR

>member
-1 VKRGTLL
+1 MKRGALL
-8 CFGVLLGTAVGVTCG
+8 CFGVLLGAAAGVSFG

-29 QATKQPVSTLGKLS
+29 QSSKQPVSTLGKLS

-49 GGIPQLGATVAILSE
+49 SGIPQLGATVAILSE
-64 TPGAVATYQFL
+64 TPGAVATYLFL

-80 IFKGEKLA
+80 IFTGEKLA
-88 PGSYTLRVTLAGFL
+88 PGAYTVRVTLAGFL

-111 SPNLTTSVRVQ
+111 SPNLTTTVRIR

-133 RRPPSV
+133 RRPPV
-139 SAAEADDWKWV
+139 ASAAEADDWKWV
-150 LRSAPGLRPVLHWDD
+150 LRSAPELRPVLHWDE
-165 TDPAGSITSSIV
+165 TDPPGMITASIV
-177 VEQNVHR
+177 VEQNVRR
-184 PLGIVAL
+184 PLGLVAL

-247 TGSAESGPSST
+247 TGSSESGPSST
-258 MVLREAKLGNNGLTF
+258 LVMREAKLGNTGLTF
-273 RGVRLDQN
+273 RGVRMDQT

-316 ETRVTSNWYADVIYA
+316 ETRITSKWYADAIYA

-350 DAPSVLSDALNQLDT
+350 DAPGVLTDALNQLDT

-376 VLESGRHEEVAVER
+376 VLESGHHEELAVER
-390 RLGGTR
+390 KMGTR
-396 GVVQIAAFHDDYS
+396 GIFQIAAFHDDYS
-409 HVALFGRGSGL
+409 HVALFGRGNGL

-452 KLTDD
+452 KLNDE

-466 SGALVPVPEM
+466 SGALVPVAEM
-476 EGGLRDGLRNA
+476 DGGLREGLRNA

-493 TKITARIPQTRTH
+493 AKVTARIPKSGTH

-517 ALSRVDPYGEAAYQV
+517 ALSRVDPYGEAAYQM

-545 RLLFGRWEAS
+545 RMLFGRWEAN
-555 AECDNLLAQGYFS
+555 AECDNLFAQGYFS

>member
-1 VKRGTLL
+1 
-8 CFGVLLGTAVGVTCG
+8 VGVTCD
-23 APSLFA
+23 APSAFA
-29 QATKQPVSTLGKLS
+29 QSNNKAASTLGKLS
-43 GQVRDA
+43 GLVRDSS
-49 GGIPQLGATVAILSE
+49 GVPQLGATVAVLSE
-64 TPGAVATYQFL
+64 TPGVAATYQFL
-75 TNTEG
+75 TNSEG
-80 IFKGEKLA
+80 VFNGEKLA
-88 PGSYTLRVTLAGFL
+88 PGPYTLRVTLAGFL

-111 SPNLTTSVRVQ
+111 SPNLTTTIRIQ

-133 RRPPSV
+133 RRPPTAT
-139 SAAEADDWKWV
+139 AAEADDWKWV
-150 LRSAPGLRPVLHWDD
+150 LRSASGLRPVLQWN
-165 TDPAGSITSSIV
+165 DPDPSGNITSSII

-191 TDGARRPGSVSNVA
+191 TDGARRPGSISNVA

-234 ESPAGGIATVWLP
+234 ESPAGGIAAVWLP
-247 TGSAESGPSST
+247 TGSAETGPSST
-258 MVLREAKLGNNGLTF
+258 MVLREAKLGTNGLTF
-273 RGVRLDQN
+273 RGVRMDQN
-281 ETLALGSR
+281 ETLAIGDR
-289 FLVRAGGE
+289 FLVRVGGE

-316 ETRVTSNWYADVIYA
+316 ETRVTSKWYADAIYA

-336 TTPNDALNAALEGM
+336 TAPNDALNAELEGI
-350 DAPSVLSDALNQLDT
+350 DAPGVLSDALNQLDT
-365 FPALLMRGGRP
+365 FPALLLRGGRP
-376 VLESGRHEEVAVER
+376 VLEGGRHEELAVER
-390 RLGGTR
+390 KLGSR
-396 GVVQIAAFHDDYS
+396 GVFQIAGFHDDYS
-409 HVALFGRGSGL
+409 HVALFGRGNSL
-420 PPEEFFQ
+420 PPEEYFQ

-434 AYDGGASSDWG
+434 AYDGGSSSDWG
-445 GRVALRE
+445 GRVALRQ
-452 KLTDD
+452 KLNDE

-466 SGALVPVPEM
+466 SGALVPVAEM
-476 EGGLRDGLRNA
+476 EGGLRDGLRTA

-493 TKITARIPQTRTH
+493 TKITARIPQTGTH

-532 SPYLNVG
+532 SPYLNIG

-545 RLLFGRWEAS
+545 RMLFGRWEAS

-574 QLLLVPAFR
+574 QVLLVPAFR

>member
-1 VKRGTLL
+1 MKRGTLL
-8 CFGVLLGTAVGVTCG
+8 CFGVLLGSAVGVTWCV
-23 APSLFA
+23 PSAFA
-29 QATKQPVSTLGKLS
+29 QSNSKSTASLGKVS
-43 GQVRDA
+43 GSVRDSS
-49 GGIPQLGATVAILSE
+49 GVPQLGATVAIFPE
-64 TPGAVATYQFL
+64 TPGALATYQFL
-75 TNTEG
+75 TNTDG
-80 IFKGEKLA
+80 VFNGEKLA
-88 PGSYTLRVTLAGFL
+88 PGSYTVRVTLAGFL

-111 SPNLTTSVRVQ
+111 SPNLTTTVRIQ

-133 RRPPSV
+133 RRPPIA

-165 TDPAGSITSSIV
+165 PDPAGSITSSIV
-177 VEQNVHR
+177 VEQIVHR

-247 TGSAESGPSST
+247 TGSSETGPSST
-258 MVLREAKLGNNGLTF
+258 LVMREARVGGNGLTF
-273 RGVRLDQN
+273 RGVRLDQS
-281 ETLALGSR
+281 ETLALGNR

-297 YVLVGLGAPA
+297 YVLVGLGAQA

-316 ETRVTSNWYADVIYA
+316 ETRVTSNWYVDAIYA

-336 TTPNDALNAALEGM
+336 IAPNDALNAELEGM
-350 DAPSVLSDALNQLDT
+350 DAPSVLTDALNQLDT
-365 FPALLMRGGRP
+365 FPALLMRRGRP
-376 VLESGRHEEVAVER
+376 VLESGRHEELAVER
-390 RLGGTR
+390 KMGTR
-396 GVVQIAAFHDDYS
+396 GVFQIAAFHDDYS
-409 HVALFGRGSGL
+409 HVALFGRGNSL

-452 KLTDD
+452 KLSDD

-466 SGALVPVPEM
+466 SGALVPVAEM
-476 EGGLRDGLRNA
+476 DGGLRDGLRTA

-493 TKITARIPQTRTH
+493 TKITARIPQTGTH

-517 ALSRVDPYGEAAYQV
+517 SLSRVDPYGEAAYQV

-545 RLLFGRWEAS
+545 RMLFGRWEAS
-555 AECDNLLAQGYFS
+555 AECDNLFAQGYFS

>member
-8 CFGVLLGTAVGVTCG
+8 YFGVLVGSALGVIWC
-23 APSLFA
+23 APSALA
-29 QATKQPVSTLGKLS
+29 QSNNKSVSSLGKLS
-43 GQVRDA
+43 GSVRDSS
-49 GGIPQLGATVAILSE
+49 GIPQLGATVAIFPE
-64 TPGAVATYQFL
+64 TPGALATYQFL
-75 TNTEG
+75 TNTDG
-80 IFKGEKLA
+80 VFKGEKLA
-88 PGSYTLRVTLAGFL
+88 PGSYTVRVTLAGFL
-102 PFLEKHIQI
+102 PVLEKHIQI
-111 SPNLTTSVRVQ
+111 SANLTTTVRIQ

-133 RRPPSV
+133 RRPPV
-139 SAAEADDWKWV
+139 ASAAEADDWKWV
-150 LRSAPGLRPVLHWDD
+150 LRSASGLRPVLQWNDS
-165 TDPAGSITSSIV
+165 DPAGTITSSIV
-177 VEQNVHR
+177 LEQNVHR

-224 VFAGQITPDE
+224 IFAGQITPDE

-247 TGSAESGPSST
+247 TGSSETGPSST
-258 MVLREAKLGNNGLTF
+258 LVMREAKVGASGLTF
-273 RGVRLDQN
+273 RGVRLDQS

-297 YVLVGLGAPA
+297 YVLVGLGAQA
-307 SGLRARVKL
+307 TGLRARVKL
-316 ETRVTSNWYADVIYA
+316 ETRVTSNWYVDAIYA

-336 TTPNDALNAALEGM
+336 ITPNDALNAELEGM
-350 DAPSVLSDALNQLDT
+350 AAPSVLTDALNQLDT
-365 FPALLMRGGRP
+365 FPALLMRAGRP
-376 VLESGRHEEVAVER
+376 VLESGRHEELAVER
-390 RLGGTR
+390 KMGARA
-396 GVVQIAAFHDDYS
+396 VFQIAAFHDDYS
-409 HVALFGRGSGL
+409 HVALFGRGNSL

-452 KLTDD
+452 KLGDD
-457 LELTAIYAF
+457 LELTGIYAF
-466 SGALVPVPEM
+466 SGALVPVEDLD
-476 EGGLRDGLRNA
+476 GGLRDGLRNA
-487 QRQSVA
+487 QRQSLA
-493 TKITARIPQTRTH
+493 AKITAKIPRTGTH
-506 LTAGYKWINDT
+506 LTAGYKWISDT

-545 RLLFGRWEAS
+545 RMLFGRWEAS
-555 AECDNLLAQGYFS
+555 AECDNVLAQGYFS

>member
-1 VKRGTLL
+1 VKRGALL
-8 CFGVLLGTAVGVTCG
+8 CFGVLLGAAAGVSFG

-29 QATKQPVSTLGKLS
+29 QSSKQPVSTLGKLS

-49 GGIPQLGATVAILSE
+49 SGIPQLGATVAILSE
-64 TPGAVATYQFL
+64 TPGAVATYLFL

-80 IFKGEKLA
+80 IFTGEKLA
-88 PGSYTLRVTLAGFL
+88 PGAYTVRVTLAGFL

-111 SPNLTTSVRVQ
+111 SPNLTTTVRIR

-133 RRPPSV
+133 RRPPV
-139 SAAEADDWKWV
+139 ASAAEADDWKWV
-150 LRSAPGLRPVLHWDD
+150 LRSAPELRPVLHWDE
-165 TDPAGSITSSIV
+165 TDPPGMITASIV

-184 PLGIVAL
+184 PLGLVAL

-247 TGSAESGPSST
+247 TGSSESGPSST
-258 MVLREAKLGNNGLTF
+258 LVMREAKLGNTGLTF
-273 RGVRLDQN
+273 RGVRMDQT

-316 ETRVTSNWYADVIYA
+316 ETRITSKWYADAIYA

-350 DAPSVLSDALNQLDT
+350 DAPGVLTDALNQLDT

-376 VLESGRHEEVAVER
+376 VLESGHHEELAVER
-390 RLGGTR
+390 KMGTR
-396 GVVQIAAFHDDYS
+396 GIFQIAAFHDDYS
-409 HVALFGRGSGL
+409 HVALFGRGNGL

-452 KLTDD
+452 KLNDE

-466 SGALVPVPEM
+466 SGALVPVAEM
-476 EGGLRDGLRNA
+476 DGGLREGLRNA

-493 TKITARIPQTRTH
+493 AKVTARIPKSGTH

-517 ALSRVDPYGEAAYQV
+517 ALSRVDPYGEAAYQM

-545 RLLFGRWEAS
+545 RMLFGRWEAN
-555 AECDNLLAQGYFS
+555 AECDNLFAQGYFS

>member
-1 VKRGTLL
+1 VKRGAVL
-8 CFGVLLGTAVGVTCG
+8 CFGVLLGTAAGVSCG

-29 QATKQPVSTLGKLS
+29 QSSKQPVSTLGKLS

-49 GGIPQLGATVAILSE
+49 SGIPQLGATVAILSE
-64 TPGAVATYQFL
+64 TPGAVATYLFL

-80 IFKGEKLA
+80 IFTGEKLA
-88 PGSYTLRVTLAGFL
+88 PGAYTVRVTLAGFL

-111 SPNLTTSVRVQ
+111 SPNLTTTVRIR

-133 RRPPSV
+133 RRPPV
-139 SAAEADDWKWV
+139 ASAAEADDWKWV
-150 LRSAPGLRPVLHWDD
+150 LRSAPELRPVLHWDE
-165 TDPAGSITSSIV
+165 TDAPGTITASII
-177 VEQNVHR
+177 VEQNVRR
-184 PLGIVAL
+184 PLGLVAL

-247 TGSAESGPSST
+247 TGSSESGPSST
-258 MVLREAKLGNNGLTF
+258 LVMREAKLGNSGLTF
-273 RGVRLDQN
+273 RGVRMDQT

-316 ETRVTSNWYADVIYA
+316 ETRITSKWYADAIYA

-350 DAPSVLSDALNQLDT
+350 DAPGVLTDALNQLDT

-376 VLESGRHEEVAVER
+376 VLESGRHEELAVER
-390 RLGGTR
+390 KMGTR
-396 GVVQIAAFHDDYS
+396 GVFQIAAFHDDYS
-409 HVALFGRGSGL
+409 HVALFGRGNGL

-452 KLTDD
+452 KLNDE

-466 SGALVPVPEM
+466 SGALVPVAEM
-476 EGGLRDGLRNA
+476 DGGLREGLRNA
-487 QRQSVA
+487 QRQSIAAKV
-493 TKITARIPQTRTH
+493 TARIPKSGTH
-506 LTAGYKWINDT
+506 FTAGYKWINDT
-517 ALSRVDPYGEAAYQV
+517 ALSRVDPYGEDAYQM

-545 RLLFGRWEAS
+545 RMLFGRWEAN
-555 AECDNLLAQGYFS
+555 AECDNLFAQGYFS

>member
-8 CFGVLLGTAVGVTCG
+8 YFGVLVGSALGVTWC
-23 APSLFA
+23 APSALA
-29 QATKQPVSTLGKLS
+29 QSNNKSVSSLGKLS
-43 GQVRDA
+43 GSVRDSS
-49 GGIPQLGATVAILSE
+49 GIPQLGATVAIFPE
-64 TPGAVATYQFL
+64 TPGALATYEFL
-75 TNTEG
+75 TNTDG
-80 IFKGEKLA
+80 VFKGEKLA
-88 PGSYTLRVTLAGFL
+88 PGSYTVRVTLAGFL

-111 SPNLTTSVRVQ
+111 SPSLTTTVRIQ
-122 LESMFA
+122 LESMFG

-133 RRPPSV
+133 RRPPV
-139 SAAEADDWKWV
+139 ASAAEADDWKWV
-150 LRSAPGLRPVLHWDD
+150 LRSAPGLRPILHWDD
-165 TDPAGSITSSIV
+165 PDPAGSITASIV
-177 VEQNVHR
+177 VERNVHR

-234 ESPAGGIATVWLP
+234 ESPAGGIAAVWLP
-247 TGSAESGPSST
+247 TGSSETGPSST
-258 MVLREAKLGNNGLTF
+258 LVMREAKVGASGLTF
-273 RGVRLDQN
+273 RGVRLDQS

-297 YVLVGLGAPA
+297 YVLVGLGAQA
-307 SGLRARVKL
+307 TGLRARLKL
-316 ETRVTSNWYADVIYA
+316 ETRVTSNWYVDAIYA

-336 TTPNDALNAALEGM
+336 ITPNDALNAELEGM
-350 DAPSVLSDALNQLDT
+350 DAPSVLTDALNQLDT
-365 FPALLMRGGRP
+365 FPALLMRAGRP
-376 VLESGRHEEVAVER
+376 VLESGRHEELAVER
-390 RLGGTR
+390 KMGTR
-396 GVVQIAAFHDDYS
+396 AFFQIAAFHDDYS
-409 HVALFGRGSGL
+409 HVALFGRGSSL
-420 PPEEFFQ
+420 PPEEFFR

-452 KLTDD
+452 KLSED

-466 SGALVPVPEM
+466 SGALVPVADLD
-476 EGGLRDGLRNA
+476 GGLRDGLRNA

-493 TKITARIPQTRTH
+493 TRITARIPQTGTH

-545 RLLFGRWEAS
+545 RMLFGRWEAS

>member
-8 CFGVLLGTAVGVTCG
+8 YFGVLLGYALGVIWC
-23 APSLFA
+23 APSALA
-29 QATKQPVSTLGKLS
+29 QSNNKSVSSLGKLS
-43 GQVRDA
+43 GSVRDSS
-49 GGIPQLGATVAILSE
+49 GIPQLGATVAIFPE
-64 TPGAVATYQFL
+64 TPGALATYQFL
-75 TNTEG
+75 TNTDG
-80 IFKGEKLA
+80 VFKGEKLA
-88 PGSYTLRVTLAGFL
+88 PGSYTVRVTLAGFL

-111 SPNLTTSVRVQ
+111 SPSLTTTVLIQ

-133 RRPPSV
+133 RRPPV
-139 SAAEADDWKWV
+139 ANAAEADDWKWV
-150 LRSAPGLRPVLHWDD
+150 LRSAPALRPVLHWDD
-165 TDPAGSITSSIV
+165 PDPAGTITSSIV

-184 PLGIVAL
+184 PLGIVAV

-234 ESPAGGIATVWLP
+234 ESPAGGIAAVWLP
-247 TGSAESGPSST
+247 TGSSETGPSST
-258 MVLREAKLGNNGLTF
+258 LVMREAKVGASGLTF
-273 RGVRLDQN
+273 RGVRLDQS

-289 FLVRAGGE
+289 LLVRAGGE
-297 YVLVGLGAPA
+297 YVLVGLGAQA
-307 SGLRARVKL
+307 TGLRARVKL
-316 ETRVTSNWYADVIYA
+316 ETRVSSNWYVDAIYA

-336 TTPNDALNAALEGM
+336 ITPNDALNAELEGM
-350 DAPSVLSDALNQLDT
+350 DAPSVLTDALNQLDT
-365 FPALLMRGGRP
+365 FPALLMRAGRP
-376 VLESGRHEEVAVER
+376 VLESGHHEELAVER
-390 RLGGTR
+390 KMGARAFFQ
-396 GVVQIAAFHDDYS
+396 VAAFHDDYR
-409 HVALFGRGSGL
+409 HVALFGRGNSL
-420 PPEEFFQ
+420 PPEEFFR

-452 KLTDD
+452 KLSED

-466 SGALVPVPEM
+466 SGALVPVADLD
-476 EGGLRDGLRNA
+476 GGLRDGLRNA

-493 TKITARIPQTRTH
+493 ARITARIPQTGTH

-545 RLLFGRWEAS
+545 RMLFGRWEAS

>member
-1 VKRGTLL
+1 MKRGTLRY
-8 CFGVLLGTAVGVTCG
+8 FGVLLGSALGVIWS
-23 APSLFA
+23 APSALA
-29 QATKQPVSTLGKLS
+29 QSNNKAVASLGKLS
-43 GQVRDA
+43 GSVRDSS
-49 GGIPQLGATVAILSE
+49 GIPQLGATVAIFPE
-64 TPGAVATYQFL
+64 TPGALATYQFL
-75 TNTEG
+75 TNTDG
-80 IFKGEKLA
+80 VFKGEKLA
-88 PGSYTLRVTLAGFL
+88 PGSYTVRVTLAGFL

-111 SPNLTTSVRVQ
+111 SPSLTTTVRIQ

-133 RRPPSV
+133 RRPPV
-139 SAAEADDWKWV
+139 ASAAEADDWKWV
-150 LRSAPGLRPVLHWDD
+150 LRSAPGLRPVLQWDD
-165 TDPAGSITSSIV
+165 PDPAGTITSSIV

-215 QKIAGSNHI
+215 QKIGGSNHI

-234 ESPAGGIATVWLP
+234 ESPAGGIAAVWLP
-247 TGSAESGPSST
+247 TGSSETGPSST
-258 MVLREAKLGNNGLTF
+258 LVMREAKVGASGLTF
-273 RGVRLDQN
+273 RGVRLDQS

-297 YVLVGLGAPA
+297 YVLVGLGAQA
-307 SGLRARVKL
+307 TGLRARLKL
-316 ETRVTSNWYADVIYA
+316 ETRVSSNWYVDAIYA

-336 TTPNDALNAALEGM
+336 ITPNDALNAELEGM
-350 DAPSVLSDALNQLDT
+350 DAPSVLTDALDQLDT
-365 FPALLMRGGRP
+365 FPALLMRAGRP
-376 VLESGRHEEVAVER
+376 VLESGRHEELAVER
-390 RLGGTR
+390 KMGTR
-396 GVVQIAAFHDDYS
+396 AFFQIAAFHDDYR
-409 HVALFGRGSGL
+409 HVALFGRGSSL
-420 PPEEFFQ
+420 PPEEFFR

-452 KLTDD
+452 KLSED

-466 SGALVPVPEM
+466 SGALVPVADLD
-476 EGGLRDGLRNA
+476 GGLRDGLRNA

-493 TKITARIPQTRTH
+493 ARITAKIPQTGTH

-545 RLLFGRWEAS
+545 RMLFGRWEAS
-555 AECDNLLAQGYFS
+555 AECDNILAQGYFS

>member
-1 VKRGTLL
+1 VKRGALL
-8 CFGVLLGTAVGVTCG
+8 CFWVLLGTAAGVSVGT
-23 APSLFA
+23 PSLFA
-29 QATKQPVSTLGKLS
+29 QSSKQPVSTLGKLS

-49 GGIPQLGATVAILSE
+49 SGIPQLGATVAILSE
-64 TPGAVATYQFL
+64 TPGAAATYLFL
-75 TNTEG
+75 TNTDG
-80 IFKGEKLA
+80 IFTGEKLA
-88 PGSYTLRVTLAGFL
+88 PGSYTVRVTLAGFL

-111 SPNLTTSVRVQ
+111 SPNLTTTVRIR

-133 RRPPSV
+133 RRPPV
-139 SAAEADDWKWV
+139 ASAAEADDWKWV
-150 LRSAPGLRPVLHWDD
+150 LRSAPELRPVLHWDE
-165 TDPAGSITSSIV
+165 TDPPGTITSSIV

-234 ESPAGGIATVWLP
+234 DSPAGGIATVWLP
-247 TGSAESGPSST
+247 TGSSESGPSST
-258 MVLREAKLGNNGLTF
+258 LVMREAKVGNNGLTF
-273 RGVRLDQN
+273 RGVRLDQT

-297 YVLVGLGAPA
+297 YVLVGLGTPA

-316 ETRVTSNWYADVIYA
+316 ETRVTSNWYADAIYA

-350 DAPSVLSDALNQLDT
+350 DAPGVLTDALNQLDA

-376 VLESGRHEEVAVER
+376 VLESGRHEELAAER
-390 RLGGTR
+390 KMGTR
-396 GVVQIAAFHDDYS
+396 GVFQIAAFHDDYS
-409 HVALFGRGSGL
+409 HVALFGRGSSL

-445 GRVALRE
+445 GRIALRE
-452 KLTDD
+452 KLNDE

-466 SGALVPVPEM
+466 SGVLVPVAEM
-476 EGGLRDGLRNA
+476 DGGLRDGLRNA

-493 TKITARIPQTRTH
+493 AKVTARIPKSGTH

-532 SPYLNVG
+532 SPFLNVG

-545 RLLFGRWEAS
+545 RILFGRWEAN
-555 AECDNLLAQGYFS
+555 AECDNLFAQGYFS

>member
-1 VKRGTLL
+1 MKRGALL
-8 CFGVLLGTAVGVTCG
+8 CFGVLLGTAVGVSFG
-23 APSLFA
+23 APSLLA
-29 QATKQPVSTLGKLS
+29 QSSKQPASTLGKLS

-49 GGIPQLGATVAILSE
+49 SGIPQLGATVAILSE
-64 TPGAVATYQFL
+64 TPGATATYLFL

-80 IFKGEKLA
+80 IFTGEKLA
-88 PGSYTLRVTLAGFL
+88 PGSYTVRVTLAGFL

-111 SPNLTTSVRVQ
+111 SPNLTTTVRIR

-133 RRPPSV
+133 RRSPAAS
-139 SAAEADDWKWV
+139 SAEADDWKWV
-150 LRSAPGLRPVLHWDD
+150 LRSAPELRPVLHWDE
-165 TDPAGSITSSIV
+165 TNPPGTITSSIV
-177 VEQNVHR
+177 VEPNVHR

-234 ESPAGGIATVWLP
+234 ESPAGGIASVWLP
-247 TGSAESGPSST
+247 TGSAETGPSST
-258 MVLREAKLGNNGLTF
+258 LILREAKLGNSGLTF
-273 RGVRLDQN
+273 RGVRLDQS

-307 SGLRARVKL
+307 SELRARVKL
-316 ETRVTSNWYADVIYA
+316 ETRVTSNWYADAIYA

-336 TTPNDALNAALEGM
+336 TPPNDALNAALEGV
-350 DAPSVLSDALNQLDT
+350 DAPSVLTDALNQLDT
-365 FPALLMRGGRP
+365 FPALLLRGGRP
-376 VLESGRHEEVAVER
+376 VLESGRHEELAAER
-390 RLGGTR
+390 KLGTR
-396 GVVQIAAFHDDYS
+396 GVFQIAAFHDDYS
-409 HVALFGRGSGL
+409 HVALFGRGNSL

-427 DFFSKGF
+427 EFFSKGF

-452 KLTDD
+452 KLNDEF
-457 LELTAIYAF
+457 ELTAIYAF
-466 SGALVPVPEM
+466 SGALVPIAEM
-476 EGGLRDGLRNA
+476 DGGLRDGLRNA

-493 TKITARIPQTRTH
+493 MKVAARIPKSGTH

-545 RLLFGRWEAS
+545 RMLFGRWEAN

>member
-1 VKRGTLL
+1 VKRGTRL
-8 CFGVLLGTAVGVTCG
+8 CFGVLLGAAVGVTCG
-23 APSLFA
+23 APSLLA
-29 QATKQPVSTLGKLS
+29 QSNKQAVSSLGKLS
-43 GQVRDA
+43 GQVRDSS
-49 GGIPQLGATVAILSE
+49 GVPQLGATVAILSE
-64 TPGAVATYQFL
+64 TPGVAATYQLL

-80 IFKGEKLA
+80 IFNGEKLA
-88 PGSYTLRVTLAGFL
+88 PGSYTVRVTLAGFL

-111 SPNLTTSVRVQ
+111 SPNLTTTVRIQ

-133 RRPPSV
+133 RRPPV
-139 SAAEADDWKWV
+139 ASAAEADDWKWV
-150 LRSAPGLRPVLHWDD
+150 LRSAPELRPVLHWNES
-165 TDPAGSITSSIV
+165 DPAGSITASIV
-177 VEQNVHR
+177 VEQNVRR

-191 TDGARRPGSVSNVA
+191 TDGARRPGSISNVA

-215 QKIAGSNHI
+215 QKIAGANHI

-234 ESPAGGIATVWLP
+234 ESPAGGISTVWLP
-247 TGSAESGPSST
+247 TGSAETGPSST
-258 MVLREAKLGNNGLTF
+258 LVLREAKLGTNGLTF
-273 RGVRLDQN
+273 RGVRLDQT

-316 ETRVTSNWYADVIYA
+316 ETRVTSNWYADAIYA

-336 TTPNDALNAALEGM
+336 TTPNDALNAELEGM
-350 DAPSVLSDALNQLDT
+350 DAPGVLADALNQLDT

-376 VLESGRHEEVAVER
+376 VLESGRHEELAAER
-390 RLGGTR
+390 KMGTR
-396 GVVQIAAFHDDYS
+396 GVFQMAAFHDDYS
-409 HVALFGRGSGL
+409 HVALFGRGNSL

-445 GRVALRE
+445 GRIALRE
-452 KLTDD
+452 KLSDD

-466 SGALVPVPEM
+466 SGALVPVAEM
-476 EGGLRDGLRNA
+476 DGGLRDGLRTA

-493 TKITARIPQTRTH
+493 TKITAKIPQTGTH

-545 RLLFGRWEAS
+545 RMLFGRWEAS
-555 AECDNLLAQGYFS
+555 AECDNLLAQGYVS